1 MPYCNQMK
9 RIFVI
14 LLFSIGV
21 VWTGYGQQDKMFTQY
36 LNYPSSINPAYAGS
50 RGSTQILGIARRQ
63 WVGLDGAPKS
73 AAISINS
80 PISFFNMGVGLTLET
95 DVIGPEKNT
104 DLGVDFSYKIK
115 LASTVFMNLGLKAG
129 LTHQKVDLTNS
140 RVVDQYDPLLQEINN
155 DVLPN
160 FGVGTYVYG
169 DDFFAGF
176 SIPRL
181 LQNSIKEGGVL
192 NAELDKSKLHYFLMA
207 GYLVKVNPFIKLKPT
222 MLFKATQGS
231 RLSWDLSTMAIFLD
245 KFWLGASYRDEDSV
259 AGIFQVNI
267 NNQLR
272 IGYSYDVAVS
282 KLSSRTHGSHEIS
295 LSYDFVFKSKR
306 LRSPRYF

>member
-1 MPYCNQMK
+1 MK
-9 RIFVI
+9 RIFII
-14 LLFSIGV
+14 LTFLIGIV
-21 VWTGYGQQDKMFTQY
+21 VSSFGQQDKMFTQY
-36 LNYPSSINPAYAGS
+36 QNYPSSINPAYAGS
-50 RGSTQILGIARRQ
+50 RGSTQILGIARKQ
-63 WVGLDGAPKS
+63 WVGLEGAPKS
-73 AAISINS
+73 AVLSINS

-95 DVIGPEKNT
+95 DVIGPEKST
-104 DLGVDFSYKIK
+104 DVGVDLSYKIM
-115 LASTVFMNLGLKAG
+115 LAKTVFMNFGLKAG

-140 RVVDQYDPLLQEINN
+140 RVVDQYDPLIQELNN

-169 DDFFAGF
+169 DDFFIGF

-181 LQNSIKEGGVL
+181 LQTEIKSGGMS
-192 NAELDKSKLHYFLMA
+192 NATLDKSKLHYFLMA
-207 GYLVKVNPFIKLKPT
+207 GYVVKVNPFIKLKPT
-222 MLFKATQGS
+222 MLLKATQGS
-231 RLSWDLSTMAIFLD
+231 RLSWDLSTMVIFLD

-272 IGYSYDVAVS
+272 IGYSYDIAVS
-282 KLSSRTHGSHEIS
+282 KLSSQTHGSHEIS
-295 LSYDFVFKSKR
+295 MSYDIVFKSKR